1 MKLYSFPYSSNARK
15 ARVTALLLGIDL
27 ELVNVD
33 LGKGDQR
40 KPEFLAINPMGRVPV
55 LDDSGFILWESHA
68 IMAYLADKKPGNTL
82 YPAAAQPRAD
92 VNRWLFWA
100 ANHWGPAVAALVF
113 ENLLKARF
121 NLGPPEPV
129 QVKRQEDFVRTFGGV
144 LDGHLAKRQW
154 VCGSAVTLADMAL
167 AASLMNAGP
176 AKIPVQ
182 SFAHVQ
188 TWLARVKGLD
198 AWKQTEPPPL
208 G

>member
-15 ARVTALLLGIDL
+15 ARMAALLLGIDL
-27 ELVNVD
+27 ELVTVD

-40 KPEFLAINPMGRVPV
+40 KPEYLAINPMGRVPA
-55 LDDSGFILWESHA
+55 LDDNGFMLWESNA

-100 ANHWGPAVAALVF
+100 ANHWSPAVAALVF

-121 NLGPPEPV
+121 NLGAPEPV
-129 QVKRQEDFVRTFGGV
+129 QVKRQEDSVRTFGSV
-144 LDGHLAKRQW
+144 LDAHLAKRQW
-154 VCGSAVTLADMAL
+154 VCGSAITIADLAI
-167 AASLMNAGP
+167 AAILMWTGP
-176 AKIPVQ
+176 AKFPVQ
-182 SFAHVQ
+182 SFGHVQ
-188 TWLARVKGLD
+188 SWFARVKGLD
-198 AWKQTEPPPL
+198 AWKQTEPPPV